1 MPKPAKRPGPTDGE
15 LYRRGLAIGLV
26 GVAGV
31 ALVTGLRAGPV
42 TKAASFF
49 RRFTTPQA
57 AAAAPAP
64 AEVKTERAEHLHAE
78 AISDELRKKGFHE
91 CFPHDPIGLGPY
103 TPFKN
108 LSMGRIALP
117 QRGGHTPDM
126 GYDVLIQFHGH
137 SPVRKTFVQVS
148 RGTVYV
154 GIDRGLGSGPYSDAF
169 GNPDVFP
176 TLLKSIEAA
185 LKRHSGDP
193 RAHIRHLALSAWSA
207 GYGAVNEILKYGDE
221 RIDAVVLLDGLHA
234 AWNPSRSHDAGL
246 SALSSQPLAPTFRF
260 AKRAARGEKL
270 FVFTHSEVVPE
281 TYPSTRQTA
290 ELLLFE
296 VGVDKTAVSPGE
308 ARFGQTSTADQN
320 GFHVWGYRGGNEHA
334 HCSHIPHIER
344 VLHLLEDTWQT
355 PAMDRNVPFTPAPV
369 LGLPDGGS
377 EAPSAE
383 APGATPGSPLAAAL
397 GIEPERVELLP
408 RPAAQDEPVNPSPN
422 EAPAPPKQ
430 APPPLERPNE
440 AE

>member
-1 MPKPAKRPGPTDGE
+1 MRKPAKRPGPTDGE
-15 LYRRGLAIGLV
+15 LYRRGVAIGLV
-26 GVAGV
+26 GVAAV
-31 ALVTGLRAGPV
+31 ALATGLRAGPV
-42 TKAASFF
+42 AKATSFF
-49 RRFTTPQA
+49 RRFATPQA
-57 AAAAPAP
+57 AAAPAAAAP
-64 AEVKTERAEHLHAE
+64 EREHLVAE
-78 AISDELRKKGFHE
+78 RISDELRKKAFHE

-108 LSMGRIALP
+108 VSMGRIAIP
-117 QRGGHTPDM
+117 QVGGHTSGM

-169 GNPDVFP
+169 GKPDVFP
-176 TLLKSIEAA
+176 ALLKSIEAA
-185 LKRHSGDP
+185 LKKHSGDS

-207 GYGAVNEILKYGDE
+207 GYGAVNEILKYGDD

-234 AWNPSRSHDAGL
+234 AWNPAARSHDEGL
-246 SALSSQPLAPTFRF
+246 SSLSSLPLGPTFRY
-260 AKRAARGEKL
+260 AKRAASGEKL

-290 ELLLFE
+290 DLLLAE
-296 VGVDKTAVSPGE
+296 LGVARTAISPGE
-308 ARFGQTSTADQN
+308 ERFGQTSTADQR
-320 GFHVWGYRGGNEHA
+320 GFHVWGFRGANEHA

-355 PAMDRNVPFTPAPV
+355 PAMDRSVPFTPAPV

-377 EAPSAE
+377 EPSVE
-383 APGATPGSPLAAAL
+383 APAAAGSPLAAAL
-397 GIEPERVELLP
+397 GVEPERVELLP
-408 RPAAQDEPVNPSPN
+408 RSAPAEEPATPRENEVPSPPKP
-422 EAPAPPKQ
+422 EAPE
-430 APPPLERPNE
+430 LERPALE
-440 AE
+440 E